1 MNRHAR
7 AEPSGSDQ
15 LVVPIVPGAFSRA
28 VVSSTGLPRLMIDYG
43 SAALVLDTADPAH
56 AEAFALGLAR
66 CSLAF
71 ASHCRYLIANARD

>member
-1 MNRHAR
+1 
-7 AEPSGSDQ
+7 
-15 LVVPIVPGAFSRA
+15 
-28 VVSSTGLPRLMIDYG
+28 MIDYG